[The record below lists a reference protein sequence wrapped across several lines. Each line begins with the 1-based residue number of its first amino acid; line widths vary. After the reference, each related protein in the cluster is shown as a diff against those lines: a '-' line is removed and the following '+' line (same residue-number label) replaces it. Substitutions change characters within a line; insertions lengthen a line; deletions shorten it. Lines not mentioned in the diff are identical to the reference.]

1 MLVVTSASA
10 YELAKEVVNSIV
22 GREVSVLRL
31 GCPIASLMTTQYLAE
46 ELLKH
51 VGDIKGRY
59 DYVIVPGLVIGDV
72 TSLKE
77 ITNSEVIKGLDT

>member
-1 MLVVTSASA
+1 
-10 YELAKEVVNSIV
+10 
-22 GREVSVLRL
+22 
-31 GCPIASLMTTQYLAE
+31 MTTQYLAE

-51 VGDIKGRY
+51 VSDIKGRY

-72 TSLKE
+72 TPLKE